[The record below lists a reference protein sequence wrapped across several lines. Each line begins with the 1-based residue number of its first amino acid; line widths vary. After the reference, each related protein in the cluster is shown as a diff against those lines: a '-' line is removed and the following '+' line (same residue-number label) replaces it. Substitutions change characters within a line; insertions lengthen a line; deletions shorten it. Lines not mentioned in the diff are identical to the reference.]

1 MSGAVGDFVAEG
13 LEEDSF
19 SASGLLIGVLG
30 IDDCAEVVVHG
41 DAWADLVPDFAH
53 CFDAFDNSV
62 ELVLPVIEVFDGGV
76 EFACLIYGLEGVVI
90 PVAGVIQ
97 VVTFW
102 WRRWRPP

>member
-62 ELVLPVIEVFDGGV
+62 KLVLPVIKVLDRGV
-76 EFACLIYGLEGVVI
+76 KFTCFVSELEGVVI

-97 VVTFW
+97 VVPFW
-102 WRRWRPP
+102 